1 MTGPRSPL
9 QEDSILNKRVRL
21 TVDETQSASNRVDHL
36 VGPVDS
42 ENKEILLEQARR
54 EGELT
59 QSQFLSLN
67 DEKANK
73 VSSKACQEVFY
84 ATQALEGSPINVI
97 KDKDLVIPN
106 YSGIPVVET
115 DQKPNESDQMNELKR
130 PTELICKESVDC
142 LIPDGLISFLGEDT
156 DGSDKIDERFEEG
169 HKEGPSRKSSLYYA
183 RKSKKARSY
192 RQKAM
197 GLISTKEAKQMF
209 WFLPKIDKPTC
220 NQGQV
225 RCKDITYVHFG
236 RNVFYLKQ
244 GRVFMGIAEFL
255 PFSEMSDSEFNDW
268 NEVTKT
274 LFNEKRIVR
283 EIRSASNSSSGSMFS
298 TGWRKSS
305 VKSELYGLTINK
317 KKVQRNKELWEARKA
332 KLEKVEAVLSSSFS
346 NVADVLFTTARET
359 FQQSGAPSFSSVS
372 KSDKNTQNSFGSC
385 LTATYGGFSNEPQIS
400 SDFHE
405 IS

>member
-1 MTGPRSPL
+1 MKDL
-9 QEDSILNKRVRL
+9 K
-21 TVDETQSASNRVDHL
+21 
-36 VGPVDS
+36 
-42 ENKEILLEQARR
+42 K
-54 EGELT
+54 
-59 QSQFLSLN
+59 
-67 DEKANK
+67 
-73 VSSKACQEVFY
+73 
-84 ATQALEGSPINVI
+84 VI
-97 KDKDLVIPN
+97 KKA
-106 YSGIPVVET
+106 
-115 DQKPNESDQMNELKR
+115 
-130 PTELICKESVDC
+130 
-142 LIPDGLISFLGEDT
+142 LG
-156 DGSDKIDERFEEG
+156 
-169 HKEGPSRKSSLYYA
+169 SLYYA

-405 IS
+405 VGASWWVQVNKKTGQISKDPSEFVKGGKFTFPNEKLEIDFSKTDGICQVFWMKNKFYHQILPSIDTKTDTRLCITVHTSKRLVNAVKKNYAGEFENKSDVYVKDSLYIVDQLK